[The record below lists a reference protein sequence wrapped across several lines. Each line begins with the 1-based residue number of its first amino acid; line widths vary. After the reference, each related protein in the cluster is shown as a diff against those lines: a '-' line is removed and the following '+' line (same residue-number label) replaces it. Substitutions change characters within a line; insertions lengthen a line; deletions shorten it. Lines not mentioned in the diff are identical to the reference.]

1 MGVVDYPQSKMKAET
16 MQSSQLCRDL
26 PCFTLLCRIL
36 LVIKFGIPPSLA
48 FIFFSILA
56 VLMHMAR
63 MWEEYSQGF
72 IFAGASRMAGWDD
85 G

>member
-36 LVIKFGIPPSLA
+36 LVIKFGI
-48 FIFFSILA
+48 
-56 VLMHMAR
+56 
-63 MWEEYSQGF
+63 
-72 IFAGASRMAGWDD
+72 
-85 G
+85 